1 MSRMSKK
8 QKEEWAFF
16 INPKSGRRQY
26 HTICRKCSHDC
37 KQSWRVQLLACPR
50 FNGGAIGGTNASNRI
65 GRG

>member
-26 HTICRKCSHDC
+26 HPRCRTCLHDC
-37 KQSWRVQLLACPR
+37 KQSWRAQLIACP
-50 FNGGAIGGTNASNRI
+50 NSEGEKAGADAPKRP
-65 GRG
+65 